1 MPMDFNRIITELCWR
16 LEDGTPDFN
25 NPEHLQELRVVLTMN
40 KWTTPAINE
49 LIETLTEERTYVDN
63 SQNRGLG
70 RVGKPYGSSPGDSP
84 KKSKDKPEKEKEDV
98 PKADDEKSIIS
109 GKDKTLK
116 KGTPANSEEFSKDIE
131 PDDKSFAEKNKANTV
146 PTPPEPL
153 KFSDDLVK
161 NPKFP
166 KRYLKA
172 LERMVNTK
180 VTDDTKKWAHFSDIP
195 GGAGQIS
202 AQAGELMT
210 MMGSSMTDEEFDKF
224 ATTIENHVATQV
236 ESNPDLKKP
245 GTRIVTKS
253 WLKSTRNSRKAI
265 LDRVKK
271 QYGEDAEVIGSSW
284 DAKAEV
290 EAMGLSDY
298 QKNKGFSTDMYM
310 KVKTSDGKEVLD
322 EISLK
327 KDKNIN
333 FLNSGTGDLVNKWD
347 PELAGSSIDPKVYA
361 KNERQRL
368 AKGAKDILSKDAQD
382 KLAKNI
388 NAAAKGGGSRS
399 SSKTILKA
407 IKEEAKAGNEKA
419 KKYLEEDGKAHRKM
433 QDDTIA
439 EINSNPKVKT
449 ALVKEIKNEF
459 PLKAVSEG
467 EETMAI
473 GDMSL
478 DKDTMKEV
486 FGTADFESLK
496 ENLNVKRSENGDP
509 YLAYSVQGEDDVK
522 VSNIVIRQDGRGYGG
537 SSIKFEMKLH
547 PQMAKKL
554 KEATEKVYS

>member
-1 MPMDFNRIITELCWR
+1 MNFMINQLVKDWAWQVNDGMPDPKNRDH
-16 LEDGTPDFN
+16 LEVLEQT
-25 NPEHLQELRVVLTMN
+25 LRDHKYSENFIHKYISEIEFQN
-40 KWTTPAINE
+40 K
-49 LIETLTEERTYVDN
+49 
-63 SQNRGLG
+63 
-70 RVGKPYGSSPGDSP
+70 DSFL
-84 KKSKDKPEKEKEDV
+84 KYKSKHKMRPTTAVTIGGKETTAGEADPESKSKKEPDS
-98 PKADDEKSIIS
+98 EKRVIS

-116 KGTPANSEEFSKDIE
+116 KGSPSESQEFSRDME
-131 PDDKSFAEKNKANTV
+131 PDDDSFEEKNKANAM
-146 PTPPEPL
+146 PIPPEPL
-153 KFSDDLVK
+153 KFSDDLIK

-180 VTDDTKKWAHFSDIP
+180 VTEDTKKWGHFSDIQ

-210 MMGSSMTDEEFDKF
+210 MMGSSMSDKEFDKF
-224 ATTIENHVATQV
+224 ATTIETHVAEQV
-236 ESNPDLKKP
+236 KNNPDLKKE
-245 GTRIVTKS
+245 GNRIVTKS
-253 WLKSTRNSRKAI
+253 WIKATKNSRKAI

-271 QYGEDAEVIGSSW
+271 QYGEDAEVIGSAW
-284 DAKAEV
+284 DAKSDV

-298 QKNKGFSTDMYM
+298 EKNKGFSTDMYM
-310 KVKTSDGKEVLD
+310 KVKTSDGKEILD

-368 AKGAKDILSKDAQD
+368 AKGAKDILSKDMQT

-388 NAAAKGGGSRS
+388 DAASEGRGSRS
-399 SSKTILKA
+399 NSKSILKA

-419 KKYLEEDGKAHRKM
+419 KKYLEEDDKAHRKM
-433 QDDTIA
+433 QNDAIN
-439 EINSNPKVKT
+439 EINTNPKVKT
-449 ALVKEIKNEF
+449 ELVKEIKNEF

-478 DKDTMKEV
+478 DKDTMKDV
-486 FGTADFESLK
+486 FGTSDFESLK
-496 ENLNVKRSENGDP
+496 ENLTVKRSEKGEP
-509 YLAYSVQGEDDVK
+509 YLAYAVEGEEDVK
-522 VSNIVIRQDGRGYGG
+522 VSNIVIRQNGRGYGG

-547 PQMAKKL
+547 PEMAKRL
-554 KEATEKVYS
+554 KEATERVYS

>member
-1 MPMDFNRIITELCWR
+1 MNFMINQLVKDWAWQVNDGMPDPKNRDH
-16 LEDGTPDFN
+16 LEVLEQT
-25 NPEHLQELRVVLTMN
+25 LRDHKYSENFIHKYISEIEFQN
-40 KWTTPAINE
+40 K
-49 LIETLTEERTYVDN
+49 
-63 SQNRGLG
+63 
-70 RVGKPYGSSPGDSP
+70 DSFL
-84 KKSKDKPEKEKEDV
+84 KYKSKHKMRPTTAVTIGGKETTAGEADPESKSKKEPDS
-98 PKADDEKSIIS
+98 EKRVIS

-116 KGTPANSEEFSKDIE
+116 KGSPSESQEFSRDME
-131 PDDKSFAEKNKANTV
+131 PDDDSFEEKNKANAM
-146 PTPPEPL
+146 PIPPEPL
-153 KFSDDLVK
+153 KFSDDLIK

-180 VTDDTKKWAHFSDIP
+180 VTEDTKKWGHFSDIQ

-210 MMGSSMTDEEFDKF
+210 MMGSSMSDKEFDKF
-224 ATTIENHVATQV
+224 ATTIETHVAEQV
-236 ESNPDLKKP
+236 KNNPDLKKE
-245 GTRIVTKS
+245 GNRIVTKS
-253 WLKSTRNSRKAI
+253 WIKATKNSRKAI

-271 QYGEDAEVIGSSW
+271 QYGEDAEVIGSAW
-284 DAKAEV
+284 DAKSEV

-298 QKNKGFSTDMYM
+298 EKNKGFSTDMYM
-310 KVKTSDGKEVLD
+310 KVKTSDGKEILD

-368 AKGAKDILSKDAQD
+368 AKGAKDILSKDMQT

-388 NAAAKGGGSRS
+388 DAASEGRGSRS
-399 SSKTILKA
+399 NSKSILKA

-419 KKYLEEDGKAHRKM
+419 KKYLEEDDKAHRKM
-433 QDDTIA
+433 QNDAIN
-439 EINSNPKVKT
+439 EINTNPKVKT
-449 ALVKEIKNEF
+449 ELVKEIKNEF

-478 DKDTMKEV
+478 DKDTMKDV
-486 FGTADFESLK
+486 FGTSDFESLK
-496 ENLNVKRSENGDP
+496 ENLTVKRSEKGEP
-509 YLAYSVQGEDDVK
+509 YLAYAVEGEEDVK
-522 VSNIVIRQDGRGYGG
+522 VSNIVIRQNGRGYGG

-547 PQMAKKL
+547 PEMAKRL
-554 KEATEKVYS
+554 KEATERVYS

>member
-1 MPMDFNRIITELCWR
+1 MNFMINQLVKDWAWQVNDGMPDPKNRDHLEVLEQTLRDHKYSEDFIHKYISEI
-16 LEDGTPDFN
+16 EF
-25 NPEHLQELRVVLTMN
+25 QN
-40 KWTTPAINE
+40 K
-49 LIETLTEERTYVDN
+49 
-63 SQNRGLG
+63 
-70 RVGKPYGSSPGDSP
+70 DSFL
-84 KKSKDKPEKEKEDV
+84 KYKSKHKMRPTTAVTIGGKETTAGEADPESKSKKEPDS
-98 PKADDEKSIIS
+98 EKRVIS

-116 KGTPANSEEFSKDIE
+116 KGSPSESQEFSRDME
-131 PDDKSFAEKNKANTV
+131 PDDDSFEEKNKANAI
-146 PTPPEPL
+146 PIPPEPL
-153 KFSDDLVK
+153 KFSDDLIK

-180 VTDDTKKWAHFSDIP
+180 VTEDTKKWGHFSDIQ

-210 MMGSSMTDEEFDKF
+210 MMGSSMSDKEFDKF
-224 ATTIENHVATQV
+224 ATTIETHVAEQV
-236 ESNPDLKKP
+236 KNNPDLNKVGK
-245 GTRIVTKS
+245 RIVTKS
-253 WLKSTRNSRKAI
+253 WIKATKNSRKAI

-271 QYGEDAEVIGSSW
+271 QYGEDAEVIGSAW
-284 DAKAEV
+284 DAKSEV

-298 QKNKGFSTDMYM
+298 EKNKGFSTDMYM
-310 KVKTSDGKEVLD
+310 KVKTSDGKEILD

-368 AKGAKDILSKDAQD
+368 AKGAKDILSKDMQT

-388 NAAAKGGGSRS
+388 DAASEGRGSRS
-399 SSKTILKA
+399 NSKSILKA

-419 KKYLEEDGKAHRKM
+419 KKYLEEDDKAHRKM
-433 QDDTIA
+433 QDDAIN
-439 EINSNPKVKT
+439 EINTNPKVKT
-449 ALVKEIKNEF
+449 ELVKEIKNEF

-478 DKDTMKEV
+478 DKDTMKDV
-486 FGTADFESLK
+486 FGTSDFESLK
-496 ENLNVKRSENGDP
+496 ENLTVKRSEKGEP
-509 YLAYSVQGEDDVK
+509 YLAYAVEGEEDVK

-547 PQMAKKL
+547 PEMAKRL
-554 KEATEKVYS
+554 KEATERVYS

>member
-1 MPMDFNRIITELCWR
+1 MDFNRIITELCWR
-16 LEDGTPDFN
+16 LENGTPDFS
-25 NPEHLQELRVVLTMN
+25 NPEHLQELRVVLTMH

-70 RVGKPYGSSPGDSP
+70 RVGKPWGSSPGDSP
-84 KKSKDKPEKEKEDV
+84 KKSKDEPEKEKEDI

-153 KFSDDLVK
+153 KFSDDLIK

-407 IKEEAKAGNEKA
+407 IKEQAKAGNEKA

>member
-1 MPMDFNRIITELCWR
+1 MRFMINQLVKDWAWQVNDGMPDPKNRDHLEVLEQTLRDHKYSEDFIHKYISEI
-16 LEDGTPDFN
+16 EF
-25 NPEHLQELRVVLTMN
+25 QN
-40 KWTTPAINE
+40 K
-49 LIETLTEERTYVDN
+49 
-63 SQNRGLG
+63 
-70 RVGKPYGSSPGDSP
+70 DSFL
-84 KKSKDKPEKEKEDV
+84 KYKSKHKMRPTTAVTIGGKETTAGEADPESKSKKEPDS
-98 PKADDEKSIIS
+98 EKRVIS

-116 KGTPANSEEFSKDIE
+116 KGSPSESQEFSRDME
-131 PDDKSFAEKNKANTV
+131 PDDDSFEEKNKANAI
-146 PTPPEPL
+146 PIPPEPL
-153 KFSDDLVK
+153 KFSDDLIK

-180 VTDDTKKWAHFSDIP
+180 VTEDTKKWGHFSDIQ

-210 MMGSSMTDEEFDKF
+210 MMGSSMSDKEFDKF
-224 ATTIENHVATQV
+224 ATTIENHVAEQV
-236 ESNPDLKKP
+236 KNNPDLKKE

-253 WLKSTRNSRKAI
+253 WIKATKNSRKAI

-271 QYGEDAEVIGSSW
+271 QYGEDAEVIGSAW
-284 DAKAEV
+284 DAKSEV

-298 QKNKGFSTDMYM
+298 EKNKGFSTDMYM
-310 KVKTSDGKEVLD
+310 KVKTSDGKEILD

-368 AKGAKDILSKDAQD
+368 AKGAKDILSKDMQT

-388 NAAAKGGGSRS
+388 DAASEGRGSRS
-399 SSKTILKA
+399 NSKSILKA

-419 KKYLEEDGKAHRKM
+419 KKYLEEDDKAHRKM
-433 QDDTIA
+433 QDDAIN
-439 EINSNPKVKT
+439 EINTNPKVKT
-449 ALVKEIKNEF
+449 ELVKEIKNEF

-478 DKDTMKEV
+478 DKDTMKDV
-486 FGTADFESLK
+486 FGTSDFESLK
-496 ENLNVKRSENGDP
+496 ENLTVKRSEKGEP
-509 YLAYSVQGEDDVK
+509 YLAYAVEGEEDVK

-547 PQMAKKL
+547 PEMAKRL
-554 KEATEKVYS
+554 KEATERVYS

>member
-1 MPMDFNRIITELCWR
+1 MRFMINQLVKDWAWQVNDGMPDPKNRDHLEVLEQTLRDHKYSEDFIHKYISEI
-16 LEDGTPDFN
+16 EF
-25 NPEHLQELRVVLTMN
+25 QN
-40 KWTTPAINE
+40 K
-49 LIETLTEERTYVDN
+49 
-63 SQNRGLG
+63 
-70 RVGKPYGSSPGDSP
+70 DSFL
-84 KKSKDKPEKEKEDV
+84 KYKSKHKMRPTTAVTIGGKETTAGEADPESKSKKEPDS
-98 PKADDEKSIIS
+98 EKRVIS

-116 KGTPANSEEFSKDIE
+116 KGSPSESQEFSRDME
-131 PDDKSFAEKNKANTV
+131 PDDDSFEEKNKANAI
-146 PTPPEPL
+146 PIPPEPL
-153 KFSDDLVK
+153 EFSDDLIK

-180 VTDDTKKWAHFSDIP
+180 VTEETKKWGHFSDIQ

-210 MMGSSMTDEEFDKF
+210 MMGSSMSDKEFDKF
-224 ATTIENHVATQV
+224 ATTIENHVAEQV
-236 ESNPDLKKP
+236 KKSPDLKKE

-253 WLKSTRNSRKAI
+253 WIKATKNSRKAI

-271 QYGEDAEVIGSSW
+271 QYGEDAEVIGSAW
-284 DAKAEV
+284 DAKSEV

-298 QKNKGFSTDMYM
+298 EKNKGFSTDMYM
-310 KVKTSDGKEVLD
+310 KVKTSDGKEILD

-368 AKGAKDILSKDAQD
+368 AKGAKDILSKDMQT

-388 NAAAKGGGSRS
+388 DAASEGRGSRS
-399 SSKTILKA
+399 NSKSILKA

-419 KKYLEEDGKAHRKM
+419 KKYLEEDDKAHRKM
-433 QDDTIA
+433 QDDAIN
-439 EINSNPKVKT
+439 EINTNPKVKT
-449 ALVKEIKNEF
+449 ELVKEIKNEF

-478 DKDTMKEV
+478 DKDTMKDV
-486 FGTADFESLK
+486 FGTSDFESLK
-496 ENLNVKRSENGDP
+496 ENLTVKRSEKGEP
-509 YLAYSVQGEDDVK
+509 YLAYAVEGEEDVK

-547 PQMAKKL
+547 PEMAKRL
-554 KEATEKVYS
+554 KEATERVYS